1 MNVCIRNLY
10 CVFALIG
17 ALMIP
22 GCATTDLAGFNVAGA
37 NRELD
42 EWACDVARDRAE
54 CMKDYADDAGKR
66 LLRGHLLVAVFA
78 RYGAARL
85 EAYSDD
91 VVRDATHLLGRVESA
106 ERELQRAYFVA
117 TAATAGKVEGAF
129 YAVNRVDALL
139 AIVDVV
145 ETATRP
151 TRRGLF
157 GFVAL
162 SSPAERIRDAPAI
175 LKRALRDKLYLDAY
189 RQTLEAVR
197 VELHARPVRLA
208 EAWLE
213 IDESLKTSCG
223 ELARQARLDGH
234 QCLATRTELT
244 AYFTKARTAMR

>member
-1 MNVCIRNLY
+1 MNACLSRIAYLV
-10 CVFALIG
+10 ALVG
-17 ALMIP
+17 AVNVA
-22 GCATTDLAGFNVAGA
+22 GCATTDLGGFNVAGA
-37 NRELD
+37 NRALD

-54 CMKDYADDAGKR
+54 CIKDYADDAGKR

-91 VVRDATHLLGRVESA
+91 VVRDATHLLGRLETA

-189 RQTLEAVR
+189 QHTLEALR
-197 VELHARPVRLA
+197 VELHARPDRLA

-213 IDESLKTSCG
+213 VDEHLKASCE
-223 ELARQARLDGH
+223 ELTRHAKLEGRE
-234 QCLATRTELT
+234 CLATRKALT
-244 AYFTKARTAMR
+244 AYFTKAKAAMR

>member
-10 CVFALIG
+10 CVLALIG
-17 ALMIP
+17 AVTIA
-22 GCATTDLAGFNVAGA
+22 GCATTDLAGFNVSGA

-42 EWACDVARDRAE
+42 EWACAVARDRAE

-66 LLRGHLLVAVFA
+66 LLRGHLIVSIFA

-91 VVRDATHLLGRVESA
+91 VIRDATHLLGRLETA

-117 TAATAGKVEGAF
+117 AAASARKVEGVF
-129 YAVNRVDALL
+129 YEVNRVDALL

-189 RQTLEAVR
+189 QHTLEALR
-197 VELHARPVRLA
+197 VELHARPDRLA

-213 IDESLKTSCG
+213 VDEHLKASCE
-223 ELARQARLDGH
+223 ELTRHAKLEGRE
-234 QCLATRTELT
+234 CLATRKALT
-244 AYFTKARTAMR
+244 AYFTKAKAAMR